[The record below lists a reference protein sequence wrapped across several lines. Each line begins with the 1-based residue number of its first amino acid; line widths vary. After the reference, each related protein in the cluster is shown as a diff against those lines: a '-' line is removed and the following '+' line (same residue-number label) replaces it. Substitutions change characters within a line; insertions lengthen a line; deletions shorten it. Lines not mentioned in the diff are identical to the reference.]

1 MLMNCQR
8 RWPLIVLCVV
18 LATMFVI
25 ALAFAQAYRARVE
38 AGRYV
43 GVITQMRIGTTYDLA
58 VKQLHDANIPV
69 DLPGDCH
76 HECLLE
82 LVFVN
87 KWQYKLHLAPLMAL
101 AGDLRFKDDKLVR
114 KTTLLGG
121 SNPYFAGVR
130 ESTSTVSAVRVHQY
144 NISVDLSPSDFT
156 EYRRLAYSFNL
167 KCLGSMRQCTTDEFL
182 PTVNELER
190 ITSRD

>member
-1 MLMNCQR
+1 MRNR
-8 RWPLIVLCVV
+8 KRWL
-18 LATMFVI
+18 LAIATGLTLALLLVI
-25 ALAFAQAYRARVE
+25 ASAFAQAYRARVE

-69 DLPGDCH
+69 DLPSDCH
-76 HECLLE
+76 RECLLD

-101 AGDLRFKDDKLVR
+101 GGDLRFKDEKLFY
-114 KTTLLGG
+114 KTTGLWGG
-121 SNPYFAGVR
+121 NPYSASVN
-130 ESTSTVSAVRVHQY
+130 ESTSTVSAVRIHQY
-144 NISVDLSPSDFT
+144 KILVDLSPSDFT

-167 KCLGSMRQCTTDEFL
+167 KCIGSMRRCNTDEFL

-190 ITSRD
+190 ITSK

>member
-1 MLMNCQR
+1 LRTNCKR
-8 RWPLIVLCVV
+8 RWAPAVLCVV
-18 LATMFVI
+18 LATLLVI

-69 DLPGDCH
+69 DLPSDCH
-76 HECLLE
+76 HECFLD

-87 KWQYKLHLAPLMAL
+87 KWQYKLHLAPLIAL
-101 AGDLRFKDDKLVR
+101 AGDLRFKDEKLFY
-114 KTTLLGG
+114 KTTGLWGG
-121 SNPYFAGVR
+121 NPYTASVR
-130 ESTSTVSAVRVHQY
+130 ESTSTVSAVRIHQY
-144 NISVDLSPSDFT
+144 KILVDLSPSDFT
-156 EYRRLAYSFNL
+156 EYRRLAYNFNL
-167 KCLGSMRQCTTDEFL
+167 KCLGSIRRCNTDEFL

-190 ITSRD
+190 MTPK